1 MYTNEPL
8 LEPLK
13 GYNSIY
19 KKQFEENTI
28 RYFNA
33 LVKKA
38 NVNVEENKSTVSKYK
53 KKLSEIDAL
62 LKKINKQKG
71 LKTFLIILIII
82 LSIIGAYLLVSSI
95 QESIDSV
102 IGICSFS
109 GVLIL
114 DIVFILLIVKKI
126 NPKIKSFNENK
137 CKLEQEAQALLS
149 LAWKQMSSLNVL
161 YDWGI
166 PGEII
171 NKTIPLI
178 EWDKYF
184 NVEKYHYLHDKY
196 GLKPNTEKNVSTVF
210 CSSGSI
216 LGNPFLICKDYVQR
230 WYQKRYDGYLTIH
243 WKERV
248 KTNDGYK
255 TVSRSQTLHASVT
268 RPAPSYN
275 YETYLVYGNEAAPDL
290 KFYRNPS
297 GVSGKT
303 ENEIDKIVKKGSK
316 KLDKKAEKALLKNST
331 YTKLGNDEF
340 EVLFDGTNR
349 NNEVQYRL
357 LFTPLAQKNLLD
369 IIKKP
374 KPFGDD
380 FYFEKD
386 RQLNYIQSKH
396 SQSFDY
402 SANPSLFVHYDYEF
416 ARKIFIEYNKKYFES
431 FYFDLAPLM
440 SVPLYQQHKSHEYI
454 YNKGFN
460 TNVSIYEHE
469 AIANS
474 FNINYLKPK
483 NADTPSILKTKFIC
497 KEGVA
502 DRVNIDAYSFNAQR
516 RVTYVSVLGGDG
528 RSHSVPV
535 YWLEYI
541 PVKKTSQ
548 MVIEEKNSSRFDFNC
563 ILKNKDFNTY
573 MKKFTKMSNCLYERN
588 LFAFLLL
595 NDISQSDIQTIN
607 KFYQGNVESIK
618 SDITAEDIV
627 RSVEQEL
634 RNMHSINEENKVN
647 ADKLKQKLED
657 DNVETKEV
665 EVSDEDKLTDEEK
678 EKLNSV
684 DEEESID
691 DDSED

>member
-1 MYTNEPL
+1 MDTNEPL

-13 GYNSIY
+13 GYNTIY

-28 RYFNA
+28 KYFDD

-38 NVNVEENKSTVSKYK
+38 NVNVEENKSTVIKYK
-53 KKLSEIDAL
+53 KKLAQIEDL
-62 LKKINKQKG
+62 VKKINKQKG
-71 LKTFLIILIII
+71 LKTFLIILIV
-82 LSIIGAYLLVSSI
+82 LFSVIGLYLLISGI
-95 QESIDSV
+95 QKMLDLL
-102 IGICSFS
+102 IGICSFGS
-109 GVLIL
+109 ALIL
-114 DIVFILLIVKKI
+114 DILFIILIAKKI
-126 NPKIKSFNENK
+126 NPKIKSFNDTK
-137 CKLEQEAQALLS
+137 LKLEKEAQALLS
-149 LAWKQMSSLNVL
+149 LAWKQMSSLNAL

-166 PGEII
+166 PGELI

-184 NVEKYHYLHDKY
+184 NVEKYQYLHDKY
-196 GLKPNTEKNVSTVF
+196 GLKPNAEKNVSTVF

-243 WKERV
+243 WTERV

-255 TVSRSQTLHASVT
+255 TVTRSQTLHASVT

-297 GVSGKT
+297 CVSGKT

-316 KLDKKAEKALLKNST
+316 KLDKKAEKALLNNGT

-349 NNEVQYRL
+349 NNEVQFRL
-357 LFTPLAQKNLLD
+357 LFTPLAQKNLLN
-369 IIKKP
+369 IIKNP

-386 RQLNYIQSKH
+386 KQLNYIQSSH

-402 SANPSLFVHYDYEF
+402 SANPSLFVHYDYEY
-416 ARKIFIEYNKKYFES
+416 ARKNFIEYNKKYFES

-454 YNKGFN
+454 YNQGFN

-474 FNINYLKPK
+474 FNINQLKPK
-483 NADTPSILKTKFIC
+483 NADTPSILKTQFIC

-502 DRVNIDAYSFNAQR
+502 DRVNIEAYAFDAQR
-516 RVTYVSVLGGDG
+516 RLTYVSVLGGDG
-528 RSHSVPV
+528 RFHAVPV
-535 YWLEYI
+535 YWFEYV
-541 PVKKTSQ
+541 PVEKTSQ
-548 MVIEEKNSSRFDFNC
+548 MVVEEKKSSRFDFNC
-563 ILKNKDFNTY
+563 ILNNKEFNSY
-573 MKKFTKMSNCLYERN
+573 IKKFTTSNNCLYERN

-595 NDISQSDIQTIN
+595 NDITQSDIQTIN
-607 KFYQGNVESIK
+607 KYYQGNVDSVK
-618 SDITAEDIV
+618 QTMTAEDIV

-634 RNMHSINEENKVN
+634 KNMHNINEGNIED
-647 ADKLKQKLED
+647 AEKLKQKLKD

-665 EVSDEDKLTDEEK
+665 EASDDDKLTDEEK
-678 EKLNSV
+678 EKLNS
-684 DEEESID
+684 EEDKKNID